1 MLADGNSNSRKEDIE
16 RMQEDLRMLKKRRGE
31 DSDSD
36 SDTSSTRARR
46 RKGPSYLEQEL
57 AKYSKG
63 RGRAATRHSR
73 KGRRDDD
80 DDLMRD
86 LDMFSKKVLQ
96 ADDDED
102 SVKDDGEIDGGADL
116 DGVEVDNDVGW
127 MKHALKFVHQVSDET
142 RRAEDEYTVSLDYVF
157 LSDDY
162 VADMPHRL
170 STLAQRLESS
180 LLKRRGKRAR

>member
-1 MLADGNSNSRKEDIE
+1 MKAIRAEHERRKMGDVASRKSDIE

-86 LDMFSKKVLQ
+86 LDIFSKRVLQ
-96 ADDDED
+96 ADDDDEPRED
-102 SVKDDGEIDGGADL
+102 YGDDEGGIGL
-116 DGVEVDNDVGW
+116 DGVEVDKDVGW
-127 MKHALKFVHQVSDET
+127 MKHALKFAHEVSDET
-142 RRAEDEYTVSLDYVF
+142 RRAEDEYDVSRI
-157 LSDDY
+157 SCCNC
-162 VADMPHRL
+162 
-170 STLAQRLESS
+170 
-180 LLKRRGKRAR
+180 